1 MAALPRMLT
10 ADDAAA
16 IAARMRTFE
25 ARTGVQ
31 VVVAL
36 VDRTDR
42 FHGLRWR
49 AFALGSGAG
58 GGRGRRRRHVAPRL
72 GDGAHRAPRPPPAIL
87 GAGLALALAA
97 SCWPRFARL
106 FLQHSRAHAAVNQR
120 ARVLFLER
128 ELFATPRR
136 DAILMLAGRFERVMA
151 VIGDAAYRG
160 RIGDDDWRRVVDVTT
175 AGLAAGNARAAF
187 VAGLDALEQLLVAR
201 GFVADGTSGNAL
213 PDAPLEIDDTP

>member
-16 IAARMRTFE
+16 IAARVRTFE
-25 ARTGVQ
+25 ARTGAQ

-49 AFALGSGAG
+49 AFALGSGVMA
-58 GGRGRRRRHVAPRL
+58 VAVVAADRSRP
-72 GDGAHRAPRPPPAIL
+72 DWVTAHTALLTAASIL
-87 GAGLALALAA
+87 GVGLALALVA

-120 ARVLFLER
+120 ARILFLER

-151 VIGDAAYRG
+151 VIGDSAYRG
-160 RIGDDDWRRVVDVTT
+160 RISDDDWRRVVDVTT
-175 AGLAAGNARAAF
+175 DGLAAGDARAAF
-187 VAGLDALEQLLVAR
+187 VTGLDALEQLLVAR
-201 GFVADGTSGNAL
+201 DFVARGPAGNPL
-213 PDAPLEIDDTP
+213 PDAPLEIDATP

>member
-16 IAARMRTFE
+16 IAARVRAFE
-25 ARTGVQ
+25 ARTGAQ

-36 VDRTDR
+36 VDRSDR

-49 AFALGSGAG
+49 AFALGSGAAA
-58 GGRGRRRRHVAPRL
+58 VAVVAADAWRPDWVTAHTALLTVTATL
-72 GDGAHRAPRPPPAIL
+72 GV
-87 GAGLALALAA
+87 GLALALAA

-128 ELFATPRR
+128 ELFVTPRR

-151 VIGDAAYRG
+151 VIGDTAYRG
-160 RIGDDDWRRVVDVTT
+160 RIDDDDWQRVVDVTT
-175 AGLAAGNARAAF
+175 AGLAAGETRAAF
-187 VAGLDALEQLLVAR
+187 VAGLNALEQLLVAR
-201 GFVADGTSGNAL
+201 GFVAGGGEGNPLA
-213 PDAPLEIDDTP
+213 DAPLEIDDTP

>member
-1 MAALPRMLT
+1 MTALPRMLT

-16 IAARMRTFE
+16 IAARVRTCE

-49 AFALGSGAG
+49 AFALGSAAAA
-58 GGRGRRRRHVAPRL
+58 VAVVAADMLRP
-72 GDGAHRAPRPPPAIL
+72 DWVTAHTALLTAAAIL

-151 VIGDAAYRG
+151 VIGDTAYRE

-201 GFVADGTSGNAL
+201 GFVADGTSGNAR